1 MCKYAYCYVISLSFT
16 LIVTFSPIAHDWFKQ
31 TQVQVQMMEYIPSKI
46 SSSEYK
52 PIGSILLRT
61 VPWKRIGSW
70 GMIPNQDLRS
80 WRPSMQTS
88 IPSIIIF
95 PPEGSTSLKNTW
107 IRVDFPLP
115 VRPTTPIFS
124 PPWML
129 RVMPLRTRGELG
141 RYLTCS
147 PSLQT
152 TFESKKDYEET
163 NKKRSFYY
171 ITWKFFIKFSLLFW
185 VMNSIKLYFVIGWY

>member
-1 MCKYAYCYVISLSFT
+1 
-16 LIVTFSPIAHDWFKQ
+16 
-31 TQVQVQMMEYIPSKI
+31 
-46 SSSEYK
+46 
-52 PIGSILLRT
+52 
-61 VPWKRIGSW
+61 
-70 GMIPNQDLRS
+70 MIPNRDLRS
-80 WRPSMQTS
+80 WRPSMQIS

-129 RVMPLRTRGELG
+129 RVMPLRTRGVLG

-147 PSLQT
+147 PSFQT
-152 TFESKKDYEET
+152 TFESKKDYKEK

-185 VMNSIKLYFVIGWY
+185 VMNSVKLFFCKWLVLIVTCMVLTIQLYNNYMPPMYIDKK